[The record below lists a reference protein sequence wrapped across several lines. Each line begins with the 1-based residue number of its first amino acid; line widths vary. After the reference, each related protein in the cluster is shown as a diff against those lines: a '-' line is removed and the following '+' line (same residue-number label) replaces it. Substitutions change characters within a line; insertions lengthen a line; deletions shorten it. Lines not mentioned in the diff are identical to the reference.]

1 MPDSAP
7 KKITFTYS
15 AILTVIRHSLRF
27 SHPEKGTHSPEVK
40 GILTGEKRGD
50 TLIVTG
56 AVPISHTDVQE
67 SPPDDEFFREAED
80 YRNAH
85 GVSIVGWYHSHP
97 GTGPFFTRKDRLNHF
112 GFISRY
118 LGTVSLLID
127 PLKIGAGAQFG
138 DYLRVFVLPHTNMG
152 ADSPALELRNIT
164 VRADFGDVVESVV
177 EMLSLERSHGVPIKE
192 EGEELK
198 KQLRAKKVEKVPAK
212 KKKAAQSEMEV
223 IDRLADSVLRLKVP
237 LAKIKKKV
245 DSHTGLDISGITK
258 EMKALKL
265 RQITLYE
272 KINRRINRT
281 SNIQARI
288 ALYRIRDSL
297 GQDMRRLDN
306 LINEQYINTLAELTR
321 EGIAGEKKE

>member
-7 KKITFTYS
+7 KKITFSYS
-15 AILTVIRHSLRF
+15 AILAVIRHSLRF
-27 SHPEKGTHSPEVK
+27 VYQERGTHSPEVK
-40 GILTGEKRGD
+40 GILTGEKRGE

-67 SPPDDEFFREAED
+67 SPPDDEFFRKAEN

-138 DYLRVFVLPHTNMG
+138 DYIRVFVLPHTNMG
-152 ADSPALELRNIT
+152 ANSPALELRNIT

-177 EMLSLERSHGVPIKE
+177 EMVGLERSHGVPIKE

-198 KQLRAKKVEKVPAK
+198 KQVKAKKVPAK

-245 DSHTGLDISGITK
+245 DFHTGLDISGLTK

-265 RQITLYE
+265 RQIILYE

-321 EGIAGEKKE
+321 AGIAGEKKE